1 MDQFAL
7 AGSLTPVE
15 LGLLTL
21 IGLTL
26 LLPIA
31 LALLLERFVY
41 EGEAADPIG
50 FAEYEARFD
59 GGEVWADRLHERED

>member
-1 MDQFAL
+1 MDPLAL

-15 LGLLTL
+15 LGLLAL

-26 LLPIA
+26 LVPVA
-31 LALLLERFVY
+31 LALALERFVY

-59 GGEVWADRLHERED
+59 GGEVWTDRLRERDD